1 MACIVNL
8 QIPVYNQETK
18 KWESKTIQLDNI
30 EGIDIDENI
39 KLTMEQVAQILGH
52 QSKVKLKEISDSL
65 SGAKAIPLT
74 IKMIN
79 SGEVVGNTT
88 VQGLMD
94 EYGLGNE
101 FQFNDVSLYSSYNI
115 VRCNQFKLNNVEY
128 NGRVITADGKELL

>member
-1 MACIVNL
+1 
-8 QIPVYNQETK
+8 
-18 KWESKTIQLDNI
+18 
-30 EGIDIDENI
+30 
-39 KLTMEQVAQILGH
+39 VAQILGH

-88 VQGLMD
+88 VQGLLD

-101 FQFNDVSLYSSYNI
+101 F
-115 VRCNQFKLNNVEY
+115 
-128 NGRVITADGKELL
+128 

>member
-30 EGIDIDENI
+30 EGVDIDENT

-88 VQGLMD
+88 VQGLLD

-101 FQFNDVSLYSSYNI
+101 FQFNDVSLYNSYNI

-128 NGRVITADGKELL
+128 NGKGYYC

>member
-1 MACIVNL
+1 
-8 QIPVYNQETK
+8 
-18 KWESKTIQLDNI
+18 
-30 EGIDIDENI
+30 
-39 KLTMEQVAQILGH
+39 VAQILGH

-88 VQGLMD
+88 VQGLLD

-101 FQFNDVSLYSSYNI
+101 FQFNDVSLYNSYNI

-128 NGRVITADGKELL
+128 NGRVITADGKELFVIKSKYDA